1 MSRFRII
8 PRLDIKGANLIK
20 SVQLEG
26 LRVVGDPHE
35 FAVKYYE
42 QGADEIIYMDSV
54 ASLYGRN
61 SLADLVSA
69 AAKDIFIPLTVGG
82 GIRTVEDAYTL
93 LRCGADKVAVNT
105 AAVSSPQL
113 LRELALRF
121 GSQAVVLSIEAKK
134 ISDDKWEVFTDNG
147 RERTGLDVKDW
158 ILQALELGVGEILLT
173 SIDREGTRKGLDMQ
187 LLKMVTAFST
197 VPVIASGGVGSMNDI
212 EQAYHEGA
220 ADAVALADIIHYN
233 RVELK
238 EIKRLALSMK
248 LPVRE

>member
-35 FAVKYYE
+35 FAVRYYE

-61 SLADLVSA
+61 SLSELVSA
-69 AAKDIFIPLTVGG
+69 TAKDIFIPLTVGG
-82 GIRTVEDAYTL
+82 GIRSVDDAGNL
-93 LRCGADKVAVNT
+93 LRCGADKVAINT
-105 AAVSSPQL
+105 AAVHSPQL
-113 LRELALRF
+113 LRELAVRF
-121 GSQAVVLSIEAKK
+121 GSQAVVLSVEAKK
-134 ISDDKWEVFTDNG
+134 ISNEKWEVFTDNG

-158 ILQALELGVGEILLT
+158 IVQALDMGVGEILLT
-173 SIDREGTRKGLDMQ
+173 SIDQEGTRKGLDMQ
-187 LLKMVTAFST
+187 LLQMVTEFST
-197 VPVIASGGVGSMNDI
+197 VPVIVSGGVGSMSDI

-220 ADAVALADIIHYN
+220 ADAVALADIIHY
-233 RVELK
+233 RRIELK
-238 EIKRLALSMK
+238 DIKLQAREMK
-248 LPVRE
+248 IPVRK